1 LKHAD
6 GFSLANFTI
15 TEAQLGA
22 IITTT
27 ANFTVSSSALNG
39 SVTVVTSTPL
49 VTLTTANHPQS
60 GVVTVT
66 GSNNSKVRVTVL
78 GSHPTAANQV
88 RIEVDPDGDDVY
100 ASPPTLVS
108 WSTLDAL

>member
-1 LKHAD
+1 MKHAD
-6 GFSLANFTI
+6 GFSLAYFTI

-78 GSHPTAANQV
+78 GSNPTAANQV
-88 RIEVDPDGDDVY
+88 RIEVDANGDGTFEVN
-100 ASPPTLVS
+100 TLFP